1 MKAKSYF
8 FLSIFSII
16 LLLSSC
22 DDNDDNRRKPDEK
35 TESENEWI
43 YKQMKGLYLWDVPS
57 KPNFNQDPEA
67 FFESLLYKRHQMDGD
82 RFSRFGKEENSKAKS
97 GAISQKL
104 GFDIQGIPY
113 FKEGKIGSSSS
124 IGFFVLNVRE
134 NTDAKAKGLKRGNII
149 YAVNGN
155 EINYVN
161 YKDMEYYLKT
171 ASSASLSF
179 YDENGLK
186 KTISDIKG
194 NFSGDMENPI
204 WLSKIVEEGIGYIV
218 YDHFEKGNNNE
229 YDIELVKT
237 IETLVNN
244 KGAKNLIIDLRYNH
258 GGYII
263 SATHLASALVPNR
276 NTSDIFLK
284 YNYNSARHDSL
295 SSLYGDYVNF
305 MDHVYNTGQAIPKTN
320 LNSLYILTSEN
331 TASASE
337 AIISGLKPY
346 MGDKLKQVGMTTV
359 GKDKGS
365 WVIKDAKYNH
375 ELYPMI
381 MRISNKNN
389 NSEYG
394 GNYEN
399 GISPASNLN
408 VNEWEGIY
416 EIVIAKDEYGTIYY
430 CPLISEWKGS
440 MKELG
445 DEEETLLATAIADIK
460 GEKRNTKF
468 KSYETKI
475 ISVKVPVIERSR
487 KPIMI
492 VEPIISE

>member
-57 KPNFNQDPEA
+57 KPNFNQDPKA
-67 FFESLLYKRHQMDGD
+67 FFESLLYERHKINGD
-82 RFSRFGKEENSKAKS
+82 RFSYIVEKENSKAKS

-104 GFDIQGIPY
+104 GFDIQTILY
-113 FKEGKIGSSSS
+113 YKERKSGPSPSV
-124 IGFFVLNVRE
+124 GFFVLNVRE

-149 YAVNGN
+149 YAVNDN
-155 EINYVN
+155 QINYDN
-161 YKDMEYYLKT
+161 YQDMEYYLET

-179 YDENGLK
+179 YDENGLE

-204 WLSKIVEEGIGYIV
+204 WLSKIVEDGIGYIV
-218 YDHFEKGNNNE
+218 YNQFEKGNNNE

-244 KGAKNLIIDLRYNH
+244 KGAKNLVIDLRYNP
-258 GGYII
+258 GGYLI

-295 SSLYGDYVNF
+295 SSLHGNYINF
-305 MDHVYNTGQAIPKTN
+305 LDHVYNTGQAIPKTN

-346 MGDKLKQVGMTTV
+346 MGDKLKQVGMTTM

-365 WVIKDAKYNH
+365 WAVEVSNFNH
-375 ELYPMI
+375 VLHPMI

-408 VNEWEGIY
+408 VNDWEGVY
-416 EIVIAKDEYGTIYY
+416 EIVIAKNKYGTIYY

-445 DEEETLLATAIADIK
+445 DKEETLLATAIADIK

-475 ISVKVPVIERSR
+475 ISAKVPVIERSR